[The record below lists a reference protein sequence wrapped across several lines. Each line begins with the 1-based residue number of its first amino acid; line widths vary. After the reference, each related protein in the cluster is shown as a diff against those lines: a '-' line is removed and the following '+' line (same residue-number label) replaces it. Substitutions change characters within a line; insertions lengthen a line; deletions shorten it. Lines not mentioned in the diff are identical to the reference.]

1 MKDNFFVTLVRQ
13 ESKTL
18 FKLKHSERLW
28 HIPLMAMLATGIPL
42 LTGWYFDNLQAGLLA
57 CLAGLVILY
66 LPSNIPTPQR
76 MVTMLVCSFG
86 FMLSFAVGITFSF
99 NLYLSAV
106 AFGIFTTAVHWLTL
120 YFNTRPPGSF
130 FFIMVASMSSNMPF
144 ELATIP
150 TRLGYV
156 VMGTMFACTL
166 ALIYSIIVGKKYNS
180 TKRIQLIKPVPI
192 KEQLD
197 YLIRAIIVGSFMFI
211 ALMVGNLLK
220 FDNPYWIPISCAAI
234 MQGISLYHVWQR
246 ALQRITGTFIGLA
259 LCWILISISDSPLY
273 FCICIMFLQ
282 FVIEMFI
289 SRNYAVAVIFIT
301 ALTVLLAEAANPI
314 ITTPNILIKTRF
326 IDIVIGS
333 LIGGVGGWF
342 LHHEYL
348 RNQTRDRLRTT
359 RLQLLKQSRKKRIKQ
374 TK

>member
-1 MKDNFFVTLVRQ
+1 MKDNFFVNLFVQ

-76 MVTMLVCSFG
+76 MLTMLVCSFG

-99 NLYLSAV
+99 NFVISSI
-106 AFGIFTTAVHWLTL
+106 AFGIFVTAVQWINL
-120 YFNTRPPGSF
+120 YFNTRPPGSY

-144 ELATIP
+144 NLASIP

-166 ALIYSIIVGKKYNS
+166 AMIYSLIVGKKYNS
-180 TKRIQLIKPVPI
+180 KTTAPLIVPVPI
-192 KEQLD
+192 KKQVD
-197 YLIRAIIVGSFMFI
+197 YLIHSLIVGAFMFI
-211 ALMVGNLLK
+211 SLLTGHLLK
-220 FDNPYWIPISCAAI
+220 LNNPYWIPASCAAI

-246 ALQRITGTFIGLA
+246 ALQRITGTFIGLG
-259 LCWILISISDSPLY
+259 LCWLLISISDSPLY
-273 FCICIMFLQ
+273 ICICIMVLQ
-282 FVIEMFI
+282 FIIEMFVT
-289 SRNYAVAVIFIT
+289 RNYAVAVIFIT
-301 ALTVLLAEAANPI
+301 ALTVLLADAANPLI
-314 ITTPNILIKTRF
+314 STPNALITARF
-326 IDIVIGS
+326 LDIVIGS
-333 LIGGVGGWF
+333 IIGGIGGWF
-342 LHHEYL
+342 IHHEYL
-348 RNQTRDRLRTT
+348 RKQTRDGIRNT
-359 RLQLLKQSRKKRIKQ
+359 RLQLLKKMRRQERI
-374 TK
+374 